1 MLRKI
6 TLEMAGDIAN
16 SKAQKFLLPVNRL
29 GIEIIGV
36 TNEPL
41 PHQIEKL
48 VGSIKRVWR
57 D

>member
-57 D
+57 G